1 MLLTHKSHE
10 SFGRETN
17 KRRQVRER
25 GRTPSAM
32 TLSAATAAAVARS
45 LNAEASRAG
54 GLRERLVEARDV
66 VKRRDVLKTEVE
78 PLS

>member
-1 MLLTHKSHE
+1 
-10 SFGRETN
+10 
-17 KRRQVRER
+17 
-25 GRTPSAM
+25 M

>member
-1 MLLTHKSHE
+1 M
-10 SFGRETN
+10 
-17 KRRQVRER
+17 
-25 GRTPSAM
+25 PSAM